1 MTSVGGATR
10 VLPVDYDFYAPAYEI
25 AVDGEML
32 GSVTTGDVLDIQ
44 VTRELKN
51 ASGAS
56 LNVSDWDDRAVSFKY
71 SSSDTFALGKF
82 LTIRLGYARLGSSAA
97 RGSTPGG
104 GLPQAGRGES
114 EGLVNVFSG
123 FITSMSPRFPD
134 GAPPTLTVAGQDAL
148 RRLLANR
155 RPTGREPRQWLN
167 KTNSEIVRDIAN
179 RLGLEPRVETTNVR
193 YPRVLI
199 RNQDY
204 ATFLVERAALSDFEV
219 YIEPNERR
227 SARSPDRALIF
238 GPRRD
243 GRSSATRTVLDLEWG
258 KNLVTFSP
266 HLSAAQQVKSVTVRG
281 WDPARKRPIEV
292 TVGRSDLRGP
302 ASRAGS
308 GPEAADSASAEV
320 VVDRPVHSEQEARE
334 VARALLQE
342 RANQFITGTA
352 KTVGVAALQPGDNVR
367 MRGIG
372 SRFSI
377 SYLVTKVVHSLGA
390 AGFTT
395 EFEVSGA
402 AGGDTAQRGASS

>member
-1 MTSVGGATR
+1 MTAIGGSTQVIAA
-10 VLPVDYDFYAPAYEI
+10 DYDFYAPAYEI

-51 ASGAS
+51 ASGAA
-56 LNVSDWDDRAVSFKY
+56 LNISDWDDRAVAFKY

-82 LTIRLGYARLGSSAA
+82 LTIRLGYTRLGSAGSA
-97 RGSTPGG
+97 SS
-104 GLPQAGRGES
+104 AGRGES

-123 FITSMSPRFPD
+123 YITSMSPRFPD
-134 GAPPTLTVAGQDAL
+134 GAPPTVTVAGQDAL

-167 KTNSEIVRDIAN
+167 KTNSDIVRDVAN
-179 RLGLEPRVETTNVR
+179 RLDLEPRVETTNVR

-204 ATFLVERAALSDFEV
+204 ATFLVERAALSDFDV

-227 SARSPDRALIF
+227 NARSPDKALIF

-243 GRSSATRTVLDLEWG
+243 GRTSATRTVLELEWG
-258 KNLVTFSP
+258 KNLITFTP

-281 WDPARKRPIEV
+281 WDPSKKQPIEV

-302 ASRAGS
+302 GNRAGS
-308 GPEAADSASAEV
+308 GPDAADSASAEV
-320 VVDRPVHSEQEARE
+320 VVDRPVHSQQEARE

-352 KTVGVAALQPGDNVR
+352 KTVGVAALQPGDTVR
-367 MRGIG
+367 MRGLG

-402 AGGDTAQRGASS
+402 AGGDTTRGGTSP